1 MNKTITGILTIFA
14 LLLAAC
20 QPAMQPAAPAAGE
33 PAATA
38 PADGATPTQPAV
50 SSGESMEGES
60 GEVPPAPLENTATPA
75 DTSHDLAGACFGL
88 ITGEEFNAICGRA
101 DPVVLTPK
109 ISDGNCWVNIADHA
123 NNKLTAGFT
132 VVDWKQSDEA
142 NKEFDRG
149 VKARIKQGAV
159 EGKDVGERSY
169 QYAEIGRH
177 NVVWARGDYLTRLA
191 AMTNLCPADKLI
203 AVGQKIDSRLH

>member
-1 MNKTITGILTIFA
+1 MNKTIIGILTIFA

-33 PAATA
+33 PAAPSTGM
-38 PADGATPTQPAV
+38 PVPGTQTPEMTV
-50 SSGESMEGES
+50 EEGES
-60 GEVPPAPLENTATPA
+60 GEVPPAPTENTPIPA

-88 ITGEEFNAICGRA
+88 ISGDEFNSICGRA

-109 ISDGNCWVNIADHA
+109 ISDGNCWVNIADHRD
-123 NNKLTAGFT
+123 NKLTAGFT
-132 VVDWKQSDEA
+132 VVDWKSAEES

-191 AMTNLCPADKLI
+191 AMTDLCPADKLI
-203 AVGQKIDSRLH
+203 AVGQKIDSRLY

>member
-1 MNKTITGILTIFA
+1 MNKTIIGLLTIFA

-20 QPAMQPAAPAAGE
+20 QPAAQPAAPAAPAGQPAAPSAPAIAPGE
-33 PAATA
+33 PM
-38 PADGATPTQPAV
+38 G
-50 SSGESMEGES
+50 GET
-60 GEVPPAPLENTATPA
+60 GEVPPAPMDNTPIPA
-75 DTSHDLAGACFGL
+75 DTSHDLAGSCFGL
-88 ITGEEFNAICGRA
+88 ITGEEFNSICGRS

-109 ISDGNCWVNIADHA
+109 ISDGNCWVNIADHRD
-123 NNKLTAGFT
+123 NKLTAGFT
-132 VVDWKQSDEA
+132 VVDWKSAEES

-149 VKARIKQGAV
+149 VKARIKQGSV

-191 AMTNLCPADKLI
+191 AMTDLCAADKII
-203 AVGQKIDSRLH
+203 AVGQKIDSRLY